1 MKWMLIVLAVL
12 VLAGCA
18 PHVNW
23 TKPGV
28 SGEQFAHDAADCQYE
43 GNKATAT
50 DPNMFAQLMA
60 NNLAAQCMQARGY
73 SRE

>member
-1 MKWMLIVLAVL
+1 MKWMLMVALLA
-12 VLAGCA
+12 LAGCA
-18 PHVNW
+18 PRVNW
-23 TKPGV
+23 SKPGV
-28 SGEQFAHDAADCQYE
+28 SGEQFARDAAECQYE
-43 GNKATAT
+43 GNKAVAT